1 MSTKQTIKLTST
13 QRRRLLTIVQT
24 GTRKAKEI
32 LHAHILLKSAAGW
45 TDTQVAEAFD
55 VSPDTVRRIRLRYRE
70 LDLMSAIQEQ
80 PRSGS
85 PGQLTPE
92 QEACLIALVC
102 SPPPV
107 GHRRWTMRLLATE
120 ALNRKLVPAITY
132 ETVRQLL
139 KKTRSSHGSS
149 RVGAAVKSTPT
160 S

>member
-1 MSTKQTIKLTST
+1 MSTKQTIKLTGT

-55 VSPDTVRRIRLRYRE
+55 VSPDTVRRIRLRYLE

-80 PRSGS
+80 PRSGP

-92 QEACLIALVC
+92 QEARLIALVC

-120 ALNRKLVPAITY
+120 AINRQLIPAITY

-139 KKTRSSHGSS
+139 KKTRSSRGSS